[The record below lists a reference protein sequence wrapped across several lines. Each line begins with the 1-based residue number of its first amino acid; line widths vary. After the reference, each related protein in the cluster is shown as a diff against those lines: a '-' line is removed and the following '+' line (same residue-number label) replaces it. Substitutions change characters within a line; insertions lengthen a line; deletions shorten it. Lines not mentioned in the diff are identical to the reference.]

1 MTVRDK
7 IQHLLITH
15 LLKEGK
21 VELALPDG
29 MTLELGIT
37 QEGKHGP
44 EKQDNYCWVV
54 ASHKNRTVSM
64 DSYNLGLE
72 IRDNRMVLEEDI
84 IDLYGEPLKILEVV

>member
-29 MTLELGIT
+29 MTPELGIT

-44 EKQDNYCWVV
+44 EKQDDYCWVV
-54 ASHKNRTVSM
+54 ASHKNRIVSM

-72 IRDNRMVLEEDI
+72 IRDDRMILEDDI
-84 IDLYGEPLKILEVV
+84 TDLYGEPLKILEVV